1 MIFVPPMDAYKNTS
15 AGRVRYLIDQITE
28 LSPISAEQT
37 ARLILKIVSVENP
50 PLRIIVRQDS
60 VDQVKDKLKTL
71 SEELEEFAGASVS
84 VDVNP
89 STPKVKPEERK

>member
-1 MIFVPPMDAYKNTS
+1 
-15 AGRVRYLIDQITE
+15 
-28 LSPISAEQT
+28 
-37 ARLILKIVSVENP
+37 
-50 PLRIIVRQDS
+50 

-89 STPKVKPEERK
+89 PTPKAKTEERK

>member
-1 MIFVPPMDAYKNTS
+1 MIFVPPLDAYKNTS
-15 AGRVRYLIDQITE
+15 AGRIRYIIDQITE

-50 PLRIIVRQDS
+50 PLRINVRQDS

-71 SEELEEFAGASVS
+71 SEELEEFVTASLS
-84 VDVNP
+84 VDVE
-89 STPKVKPEERK
+89 PKGKADDPRK